1 MSLARALG
9 VAAADLYHQS
19 WRLVILNGLLGAF
32 LVGVVLASLAVRQ
45 AVLLFVLLGPV
56 AAAVMH
62 CAVMLAQTEELRMSE
77 ALVGL
82 RRHWRRG
89 LALGALVAAAAS
101 LGAVAVPF
109 YSRMGTWAW
118 PLAMLSI
125 YVLLVFAL
133 FQLALWPLA
142 VFEVGRPLREVL
154 RDAVPLQLS
163 NTSSTCCGTFVKP
176 VISFALISSS
186 FRPDGLTFAPAVSS
200 WFRPN
205 GLTFAPLISF
215 ALMRPPPCLKP
226 ALLPSSPARPA

>member
-1 MSLARALG
+1 MRLRTALG
-9 VAAADLYHQS
+9 IAASDLYHQS
-19 WRLVILNGLLGAF
+19 WRLVVLNLLLGAV
-32 LVGVVLASLAVRQ
+32 LVAVILASLAVRP
-45 AVLLFVLLGPV
+45 AIVLVLLLGP
-56 AAAVMH
+56 AAAGVMH

-154 RDAVPLQLS
+154 RDAVLVVGRRPLGFAGLGLALLLVNAIGVAAAILPFLTLTIAYS
-163 NTSSTCCGTFVKP
+163 FLVSAH
-176 VISFALISSS
+176 FAL
-186 FRPDGLTFAPAVSS
+186 PK
-200 WFRPN
+200 N
-205 GLTFAPLISF
+205 
-215 ALMRPPPCLKP
+215 
-226 ALLPSSPARPA
+226 PAREV